1 MGAQA
6 FAWVLVL
13 PPGEALLLLFSDKL
27 ICISVTPPAS
37 SQPLSPP
44 CCLSADCQ
52 KFIYL
57 TPKKLTQTPVRRT
70 TAYPGTPPFTPPHD
84 WGRGLSR
91 ETKSDL
97 FACPKIGLQLSC
109 NYATTKHLEGRRGG
123 RNGAD
128 CQAVRS
134 TNHHLSQHPRG
145 AHTPPRSPSPPL
157 ACMASNI
164 F

>member
-1 MGAQA
+1 MQLICSLAKTKFPKFPTANWTRTTICIAASVGAQA

-70 TAYPGTPPFTPPHD
+70 TAYPGTAPLHT
-84 WGRGLSR
+84 LSR
-91 ETKSDL
+91 LGAWLVT
-97 FACPKIGLQLSC
+97 
-109 NYATTKHLEGRRGG
+109 
-123 RNGAD
+123 RNEIRFI
-128 CQAVRS
+128 CLPQNWI
-134 TNHHLSQHPRG
+134 TIEL
-145 AHTPPRSPSPPL
+145 
-157 ACMASNI
+157 
-164 F
+164 